1 MAKVNKSKQVEEY
14 LRQHGSISSWEA
26 ITLFKATRLADI
38 IFKMRKRGIV
48 IESKRERS
56 ISSDGTEIPYVR
68 YVLVDG

>member
-1 MAKVNKSKQVEEY
+1 MNKYKQVEEY

>member
-1 MAKVNKSKQVEEY
+1 MAKVTKAKKVEEY

-38 IFKMRKRGIV
+38 IFKMRKRGYV